1 MASSKVAYVAYGEDA
16 SIGFAGD
23 DVLNRPSQR
32 SFEDP
37 PWKVIDTDIHFKPM
51 FVDGFEPVDGIGGVS
66 EETTDTENPNDTEG
80 EGGSDTR
87 ETEGDAS
94 DESMQTDDDPS
105 EWAEVAD
112 VESLVTG
119 VSEEEVVNRVEE
131 AVAIT
136 RAELIDEY
144 SQKISELEASIAS
157 LKSDHETECQQIREQ
172 TKAEAEAKVD
182 KTIEQYREL
191 TQKIRTASTRV
202 SEFFEPVSRLSVH
215 IAEQL
220 VRGELTVGPVAI
232 TRLVQG
238 CLDAIEERASKQEP
252 VLKMHPAD
260 LEMFLNGFDG
270 EPTGVS
276 LVADDRLARGD
287 VSLQMDHSVIDDLL
301 SHRLEEIA
309 QYIFGR
315 STGDDDLLLDEENE
329 SISVDEDNDSISAE
343 DSMPVDAIE
352 AVVSDPSELAENPS
366 DAELE
371 SPEIESQVD
380 DLVVANEPEDQ
391 VLDDSRETQAD
402 LDADAVADS
411 SDIDVSP
418 ASDDLSEDQI
428 GENDTEI
435 DDTDHS
441 EQ

>member
-37 PWKVIDTDIHFKPM
+37 PWKVIDTDIHFRPM

-66 EETTDTENPNDTEG
+66 EETTETENPNDTAG

-87 ETEGDAS
+87 ETEVDAS

-105 EWAEVAD
+105 GWAEVDD

-119 VSEEEVVNRVEE
+119 VSEEEVGNRIKE
-131 AVAIT
+131 AVANA

-182 KTIEQYREL
+182 KTIQQYREL

-220 VRGELTVGPVAI
+220 VRGELTVGPIAI

-270 EPTGVS
+270 EPTGVY

-309 QYIFGR
+309 QYVFGR
-315 STGDDDLLLDEENE
+315 STSDGDLLLDEENE
-329 SISVDEDNDSISAE
+329 SISAE
-343 DSMPVDAIE
+343 DSMPVDAID
-352 AVVSDPSELAENPS
+352 AVVSDPTELAENPS
-366 DAELE
+366 EEELE
-371 SPEIESQVD
+371 SPEIESQTD
-380 DLVVANEPEDQ
+380 DPVLADEPEDQ
-391 VLDDSRETQAD
+391 VLDDSTETQAD

-411 SDIDVSP
+411 IDIDVSP
-418 ASDDLSEDQI
+418 APDDLSAGQA

-435 DDTDHS
+435 DDTDQS

>member
-1 MASSKVAYVAYGEDA
+1 MASSKVAYVAFGEDA
-16 SIGFAGD
+16 SIGFTGD
-23 DVLNRPSQR
+23 DVLNRPSRR

-37 PWKVIDTDIHFKPM
+37 PWKVIDSDIHFKPM
-51 FVDGFEPVDGIGGVS
+51 FVEGFEPIDGVDGVSNDTTETANLSDTGGVS
-66 EETTDTENPNDTEG
+66 DTL
-80 EGGSDTR
+80 
-87 ETEGDAS
+87 ETESDALG
-94 DESMQTDDDPS
+94 ESIQTDEDPS

-119 VSEEEVVNRVEE
+119 VSEEEAVNRVEE

-172 TKAEAEAKVD
+172 TKADAEAKVD
-182 KTIEQYREL
+182 KTVQQYREL
-191 TQKIRTASTRV
+191 THKIRTASTRV

-238 CLDAIEERASKQEP
+238 CLDAIEERVSKKEP
-252 VLKMHPAD
+252 ILKMHPAD
-260 LEMFLNGFDG
+260 LQMFLNGFDG
-270 EPTGVS
+270 KPTGVS

-301 SHRLEEIA
+301 SNRLEEIA
-309 QYIFGR
+309 QYVFGR
-315 STGDDDLLLDEENE
+315 STSDRDLLLDEENN
-329 SISVDEDNDSISAE
+329 SILAE
-343 DSMPVDAIE
+343 DLIPVDDIE
-352 AVVSDPSELAENPS
+352 AVSTDPSELAENPS
-366 DAELE
+366 HEELD
-371 SPEIESQVD
+371 SPEIESHTD
-380 DLVVANEPEDQ
+380 DPMVSNEPENQ
-391 VLDDSRETQAD
+391 VLDDSTETQEDIEADALAETND
-402 LDADAVADS
+402 LD
-411 SDIDVSP
+411 VSLP
-418 ASDDLSEDQI
+418 SDDLGEGQI
-428 GENDTEI
+428 GGEDTEI
-435 DDTDHS
+435 DDTDQS

>member
-1 MASSKVAYVAYGEDA
+1 
-16 SIGFAGD
+16 
-23 DVLNRPSQR
+23 
-32 SFEDP
+32 
-37 PWKVIDTDIHFKPM
+37 VIDSDVHFKPM
-51 FVDGFEPVDGIGGVS
+51 FVEGFAPLDGADELSKARTETTILNETPDDGVS
-66 EETTDTENPNDTEG
+66 DSKQAD
-80 EGGSDTR
+80 
-87 ETEGDAS
+87 GDES
-94 DESMQTDDDPS
+94 DESDRVDDDAS
-105 EWAEVAD
+105 EWAEIAE
-112 VESLVTG
+112 VETILPG

-131 AVAIT
+131 AVANA

-144 SQKISELEASIAS
+144 SQKISELEASIGS

-172 TKAEAEAKVD
+172 ITADSEAKVD
-182 KTIEQYREL
+182 KTIKQYREL
-191 TQKIRTASTRV
+191 TEKIRTASTRV

-309 QYIFGR
+309 QYVFRR
-315 STGDDDLLLDEENE
+315 STSDGDLLLDEE
-329 SISVDEDNDSISAE
+329 NDSISAE
-343 DSMPVDAIE
+343 DSMHTDAIE
-352 AVVSDPSELAENPS
+352 AVVADPSELAENS
-366 DAELE
+366 SYEELE
-371 SPEIESQVD
+371 SSEIESQTD
-380 DLVVANEPEDQ
+380 DPVVANEPEEL
-391 VLDDSRETQAD
+391 LDESTETQED
-402 LDADAVADS
+402 LNADAFADS
-411 SDIDVSP
+411 SDIDVSSP
-418 ASDDLSEDQI
+418 SDDLSEDQN
-428 GENDTEI
+428 GENDDEI
-435 DDTDHS
+435 DDTDQS

>member
-37 PWKVIDTDIHFKPM
+37 PWKVIESDIYFKPM
-51 FVDGFEPVDGIGGVS
+51 FVEGFEPVDGIGGVS
-66 EETTDTENPNDTEG
+66 DDTTETENPNDTEG
-80 EGGSDTR
+80 ESVSDTR
-87 ETEGDAS
+87 ETDGDAS
-94 DESMQTDDDPS
+94 DESMQTDEDPS

-131 AVAIT
+131 AVANA
-136 RAELIDEY
+136 RAEMIDEY

-157 LKSDHETECQQIREQ
+157 LKSDHETKCQQIREQ
-172 TKAEAEAKVD
+172 TKADAEAKVD

-191 TQKIRTASTRV
+191 TQKIRMASTRV

-252 VLKMHPAD
+252 ILKMHPAD

-309 QYIFGR
+309 QYVFGR
-315 STGDDDLLLDEENE
+315 STSDGDLLLDEE
-329 SISVDEDNDSISAE
+329 NDSISAE
-343 DSMPVDAIE
+343 DSMPVNAIE

-366 DAELE
+366 DEELE
-371 SPEIESQVD
+371 LPEIESQTD
-380 DLVVANEPEDQ
+380 DPVVANEPEDQ
-391 VLDDSRETQAD
+391 VLYDSTEIQEDFNVDAF
-402 LDADAVADS
+402 ADA
-411 SDIDVSP
+411 SDIDVSSP
-418 ASDDLSEDQI
+418 SDDRSEGQI
-428 GENDTEI
+428 GENDTKI
-435 DDTDHS
+435 DDTDQS
-441 EQ
+441 E

>member
-23 DVLNRPSQR
+23 NVLNRPSQR
-32 SFEDP
+32 TFEDP
-37 PWKVIDTDIHFKPM
+37 PWRVIDSDIHFKPM
-51 FVDGFEPVDGIGGVS
+51 FVEGFEPVDGIGGVS
-66 EETTDTENPNDTEG
+66 DDTTETEDLSDTEG
-80 EGGSDTR
+80 KGVSDTR

-94 DESMQTDDDPS
+94 DESMQTDEDPS

-119 VSEEEVVNRVEE
+119 VSEEEIVNRVEE
-131 AVAIT
+131 AVANV

-172 TKAEAEAKVD
+172 TKAEVEAKVD
-182 KTIEQYREL
+182 KTIEQYRKL

-238 CLDAIEERASKQEP
+238 CLDAIEERASQQEP
-252 VLKMHPAD
+252 ILKMHPVD
-260 LEMFLNGFDG
+260 LKIFLDGFDG

-287 VSLQMDHSVIDDLL
+287 VSLKMDHSVIDDLM

-309 QYIFGR
+309 QYVFGR
-315 STGDDDLLLDEENE
+315 SNSDGDLLLDEEND
-329 SISVDEDNDSISAE
+329 SISVE

-352 AVVSDPSELAENPS
+352 AVVAEPNELAEKSS
-366 DAELE
+366 DEELE
-371 SPEIESQVD
+371 SSEIESQTD
-380 DLVVANEPEDQ
+380 DPVVASEPENQ
-391 VLDDSRETQAD
+391 VLNDSTEMQED
-402 LDADAVADS
+402 PDADVFVDA
-411 SDIDVSP
+411 SDIDVSLP
-418 ASDDLSEDQI
+418 SDDLSEGQI

-435 DDTDHS
+435 DDTDQS

>member
-51 FVDGFEPVDGIGGVS
+51 FVDGFEPADGIGGVS
-66 EETTDTENPNDTEG
+66 EETTETEKPNDTEG

-87 ETEGDAS
+87 ETEVDAS

-119 VSEEEVVNRVEE
+119 VSEEEVSNRIEE
-131 AVAIT
+131 AVANA

-191 TQKIRTASTRV
+191 TQKIRMASTRV

-309 QYIFGR
+309 QYVFGR
-315 STGDDDLLLDEENE
+315 STSDGDLLLDEDNE
-329 SISVDEDNDSISAE
+329 SISAE
-343 DSMPVDAIE
+343 NSMPMDAIE

-366 DAELE
+366 DEELK
-371 SPEIESQVD
+371 SPEIESQTD
-380 DLVVANEPEDQ
+380 DPVLADEPEDQ
-391 VLDDSRETQAD
+391 VLDDSTETQAD
-402 LDADAVADS
+402 LDADAFADS

-418 ASDDLSEDQI
+418 DSDELSEDQI

>member
-37 PWKVIDTDIHFKPM
+37 PWKVIDSDFHFKPM
-51 FVDGFEPVDGIGGVS
+51 FVEGFEPVDGIGGVS
-66 EETTDTENPNDTEG
+66 DDTTETENPSDTEG
-80 EGGSDTR
+80 KGISDIQ
-87 ETEGDAS
+87 ETAVDGS
-94 DESMQTDDDPS
+94 DESMQTDEDLS

-131 AVAIT
+131 AVANA

-144 SQKISELEASIAS
+144 SQKINELEASIVS
-157 LKSDHETECQQIREQ
+157 LKSDHETECLQIREQ
-172 TKAEAEAKVD
+172 TKADAEAKVD

-191 TQKIRTASTRV
+191 TQKIRMASTRV

-238 CLDAIEERASKQEP
+238 CLDAIEERASKREP
-252 VLKMHPAD
+252 ILKMHPAD

-301 SHRLEEIA
+301 SHRLEEIT
-309 QYIFGR
+309 QYVFGR
-315 STGDDDLLLDEENE
+315 STSDSDLLLDEEN
-329 SISVDEDNDSISAE
+329 DSISAE
-343 DSMPVDAIE
+343 NSKSVDAIE
-352 AVVSDPSELAENPS
+352 AVVSDPSELAENLS
-366 DAELE
+366 LEELE
-371 SPEIESQVD
+371 SSEIESQTD
-380 DLVVANEPEDQ
+380 DPVVADEPENQ
-391 VLDDSRETQAD
+391 VLNDSTEIQED
-402 LDADAVADS
+402 LDADAFADS
-411 SDIDVSP
+411 SDIDVSSP
-418 ASDDLSEDQI
+418 LDDLSEGQI
-428 GENDTEI
+428 GENDTET
-435 DDTDHS
+435 DDTDQS
-441 EQ
+441 AQ

>member
-1 MASSKVAYVAYGEDA
+1 MASSKVAYVAFGEDA

-23 DVLNRPSQR
+23 DVLNRPSHR

-37 PWKVIDTDIHFKPM
+37 PWKVIDSDIHFKPM
-51 FVDGFEPVDGIGGVS
+51 FVEGFEPIDGTDGVS
-66 EETTDTENPNDTEG
+66 DDTTETVNPSDTERV
-80 EGGSDTR
+80 SDTL
-87 ETEGDAS
+87 ETERDAS
-94 DESMQTDDDPS
+94 DESIQTDEDPS

-131 AVAIT
+131 AVANA
-136 RAELIDEY
+136 RAELIEEY
-144 SQKISELEASIAS
+144 SRKISELEASITS

-172 TKAEAEAKVD
+172 TKAEAEVKVD
-182 KTIEQYREL
+182 NAIQQYREL
-191 TQKIRTASTRV
+191 TQKIRMASTRV

-238 CLDAIEERASKQEP
+238 CLDAIEERISKKEP
-252 VLKMHPAD
+252 ILKMHPAD

-270 EPTGVS
+270 EPSGVS

-309 QYIFGR
+309 QYVFGR
-315 STGDDDLLLDEENE
+315 STTAGDLLLDEEN
-329 SISVDEDNDSISAE
+329 DSTLAE
-343 DSMPVDAIE
+343 DSIPLDDVDAVLTD
-352 AVVSDPSELAENPS
+352 ASDLAENPS
-366 DAELE
+366 HEELE
-371 SPEIESQVD
+371 FPAVESHAD
-380 DLVVANEPEDQ
+380 DPMVSNKLENQ
-391 VLDDSRETQAD
+391 VLDNSTETQED
-402 LDADAVADS
+402 FEGDALAETS
-411 SDIDVSP
+411 NMDVSLP
-418 ASDDLSEDQI
+418 SDDLGEGQI
-428 GENDTEI
+428 GGDDTEI
-435 DDTDHS
+435 DNTDQS
-441 EQ
+441 DQ

>member
-66 EETTDTENPNDTEG
+66 EETTETENPNDTEG

-87 ETEGDAS
+87 ETEVDAS

-119 VSEEEVVNRVEE
+119 VSEEEVSNRIEE
-131 AVAIT
+131 AVANA

-215 IAEQL
+215 VAEQL

-309 QYIFGR
+309 QYVFGR
-315 STGDDDLLLDEENE
+315 STSDGDLLLDEENE
-329 SISVDEDNDSISAE
+329 SISAE
-343 DSMPVDAIE
+343 DSMPADAIE

-366 DAELE
+366 DEELK
-371 SPEIESQVD
+371 SPEIESQTD
-380 DLVVANEPEDQ
+380 DPMLANEPEDQ
-391 VLDDSRETQAD
+391 VLDDSTETQAD
-402 LDADAVADS
+402 LDADAFADS

-418 ASDDLSEDQI
+418 DSDELSEDQI

-435 DDTDHS
+435 DDTDQS

>member
-1 MASSKVAYVAYGEDA
+1 MASSKVAYVAFGEDA
-16 SIGFAGD
+16 SIGFTGD
-23 DVLNRPSQR
+23 DVLNRPSRR

-37 PWKVIDTDIHFKPM
+37 PWKVIDSDIHFKPM
-51 FVDGFEPVDGIGGVS
+51 FVGGFEPVDGIDGVS
-66 EETTDTENPNDTEG
+66 DDTTETANLSDTEG
-80 EGGSDTR
+80 VSDTL
-87 ETEGDAS
+87 ETEGDALG
-94 DESMQTDDDPS
+94 ESIQTDGNPS

-119 VSEEEVVNRVEE
+119 VPEEEIVNRVEE
-131 AVAIT
+131 AVASA

-172 TKAEAEAKVD
+172 TKADAEAKVD
-182 KTIEQYREL
+182 KTIQQYREL

-238 CLDAIEERASKQEP
+238 CLDAIEERVSKKEP
-252 VLKMHPAD
+252 ILKMHPAD

-309 QYIFGR
+309 QYVFGR
-315 STGDDDLLLDEENE
+315 STSDHDLLLDEENN
-329 SISVDEDNDSISAE
+329 SILAENSI
-343 DSMPVDAIE
+343 PVDDVE
-352 AVVSDPSELAENPS
+352 AVSTDPSELAENPS
-366 DAELE
+366 HEEFD
-371 SPEIESQVD
+371 SPEIKSHTD
-380 DLVVANEPEDQ
+380 DPMVSNEPENQ
-391 VLDDSRETQAD
+391 VSDDSIETQD
-402 LDADAVADS
+402 DFEADALAETNEL
-411 SDIDVSP
+411 DVP
-418 ASDDLSEDQI
+418 LISDDLGEGQI
-428 GENDTEI
+428 SGDEPEI
-435 DDTDHS
+435 DDTDQS

>member
-37 PWKVIDTDIHFKPM
+37 PWKVIDSDIHFKPM
-51 FVDGFEPVDGIGGVS
+51 FVEGFEPVDGIGGVS
-66 EETTDTENPNDTEG
+66 EETTETENPNDTEG
-80 EGGSDTR
+80 EGVSDAR
-87 ETEGDAS
+87 ETEGDGS
-94 DESMQTDDDPS
+94 DESMQTDEDPS

-131 AVAIT
+131 AVANA

-144 SQKISELEASIAS
+144 SQKISELEASIGS

-172 TKAEAEAKVD
+172 TKANAEAKVD

-191 TQKIRTASTRV
+191 TQKIRMASTRV

-309 QYIFGR
+309 QYVFGR
-315 STGDDDLLLDEENE
+315 STSDGDLLLDEE
-329 SISVDEDNDSISAE
+329 NDSISAE
-343 DSMPVDAIE
+343 DSMPSDAIE
-352 AVVSDPSELAENPS
+352 AVVADPSELAENSS
-366 DAELE
+366 DEEFE
-371 SPEIESQVD
+371 SSKIETQTD
-380 DLVVANEPEDQ
+380 DPVVANEPEDE
-391 VLDDSRETQAD
+391 VLDDSTETQEDLNAD
-402 LDADAVADS
+402 VFVDS
-411 SDIDVSP
+411 SDIDVSSP
-418 ASDDLSEDQI
+418 SDDLSEGQI

-435 DDTDHS
+435 DDTDQS

>member
-23 DVLNRPSQR
+23 DVLHRPSQR

-37 PWKVIDTDIHFKPM
+37 PWKVIDSDFHFKPM
-51 FVDGFEPVDGIGGVS
+51 FVEGFEPVDGIGGVS
-66 EETTDTENPNDTEG
+66 DDTTETENSSDTEAEG
-80 EGGSDTR
+80 VSDTR
-87 ETEGDAS
+87 KTEGGGS
-94 DESMQTDDDPS
+94 DESMQMDEDLS

-131 AVAIT
+131 AVANA

-144 SQKISELEASIAS
+144 SQKINELEASIVS
-157 LKSDHETECQQIREQ
+157 LKSDHETECLQIREQ
-172 TKAEAEAKVD
+172 TKADAEAKVD

-191 TQKIRTASTRV
+191 TQKIRMASTRV

-238 CLDAIEERASKQEP
+238 CLDAIEERASKREP
-252 VLKMHPAD
+252 ILKMHPAD

-301 SHRLEEIA
+301 SHRLEEIT
-309 QYIFGR
+309 QYVFGR
-315 STGDDDLLLDEENE
+315 STSDGDLLLDEEN
-329 SISVDEDNDSISAE
+329 DSISTE

-352 AVVSDPSELAENPS
+352 EVVSDPSELAENSS
-366 DAELE
+366 DEELE
-371 SPEIESQVD
+371 LSEIESQTD
-380 DLVVANEPEDQ
+380 DPVVANEPEDQ
-391 VLDDSRETQAD
+391 VLDDSTETQED
-402 LDADAVADS
+402 LD
-411 SDIDVSP
+411 I
-418 ASDDLSEDQI
+418 LQKK
-428 GENDTEI
+428 
-435 DDTDHS
+435 
-441 EQ
+441 

>member
-1 MASSKVAYVAYGEDA
+1 MASSKDAYVAFGQDA

-23 DVLNRPSQR
+23 DVLNRPSHR

-37 PWKVIDTDIHFKPM
+37 SWKVIDSDIHFKPM
-51 FVDGFEPVDGIGGVS
+51 FVGGFEPVDGVDGVADDTT
-66 EETTDTENPNDTEG
+66 ETANPGDTEG
-80 EGGSDTR
+80 EGVSDKR
-87 ETEGDAS
+87 EIEGDAS

-105 EWAEVAD
+105 EWVEVAD

-131 AVAIT
+131 AVANA

-144 SQKISELEASIAS
+144 SQKISELEASITS

-191 TQKIRTASTRV
+191 THKIQTASTRV

-309 QYIFGR
+309 QYVFGR

-329 SISVDEDNDSISAE
+329 SISAE
-343 DSMPVDAIE
+343 DSMPADAIE

-366 DAELE
+366 DEELK
-371 SPEIESQVD
+371 SPEIESQTD
-380 DLVVANEPEDQ
+380 DPVLADEPEDQ
-391 VLDDSRETQAD
+391 VLDDSTETQAD
-402 LDADAVADS
+402 LDADAFADS

-418 ASDDLSEDQI
+418 DSDELSEDQI

>member
-1 MASSKVAYVAYGEDA
+1 VAAMASSKDAYVAFGQDA

-23 DVLNRPSQR
+23 DVLNRPSHR

-37 PWKVIDTDIHFKPM
+37 PWKVIDSDIHFKPM
-51 FVDGFEPVDGIGGVS
+51 FVGGFEPVDGVDGVADDTT
-66 EETTDTENPNDTEG
+66 ETANPGDTEG
-80 EGGSDTR
+80 EGVSDKR

-105 EWAEVAD
+105 EWVEVAD

-119 VSEEEVVNRVEE
+119 ISEEEVVNRVEE
-131 AVAIT
+131 AVANV

-144 SQKISELEASIAS
+144 SQKISELEASITS

-191 TQKIRTASTRV
+191 THKIQTASTRV

-252 VLKMHPAD
+252 ILKMHPAD

-309 QYIFGR
+309 QYVFGR
-315 STGDDDLLLDEENE
+315 STSDDGLLLDEEN
-329 SISVDEDNDSISAE
+329 DSMSAE

-352 AVVSDPSELAENPS
+352 AEVADPNELAENPS
-366 DAELE
+366 EEQFE
-371 SPEIESQVD
+371 SPETKSQTD
-380 DLVVANEPEDQ
+380 DPVVAIEPEDQ
-391 VLDDSRETQAD
+391 VLDDSNKIQED
-402 LDADAVADS
+402 LDADAFVDS
-411 SDIDVSP
+411 SDIDVSLP
-418 ASDDLSEDQI
+418 SDDLSAGQI

-435 DDTDHS
+435 DDTDPS

>member
-23 DVLNRPSQR
+23 NVLNRPSQR
-32 SFEDP
+32 TFEDP
-37 PWKVIDTDIHFKPM
+37 PWRVIDSDIHFKPM
-51 FVDGFEPVDGIGGVS
+51 FVEGFEPVDGIGGVS
-66 EETTDTENPNDTEG
+66 DDTTETEDLSDTEG
-80 EGGSDTR
+80 KGVSDTR

-94 DESMQTDDDPS
+94 DESMQTDEDPS

-119 VSEEEVVNRVEE
+119 VSEEEIVNRVEE
-131 AVAIT
+131 AVANV

-144 SQKISELEASIAS
+144 SQKISKLEASIAS

-172 TKAEAEAKVD
+172 TKAEVEAKVD

-191 TQKIRTASTRV
+191 TQKIRAASTRV

-238 CLDAIEERASKQEP
+238 CLDAIEERASQKEP
-252 VLKMHPAD
+252 ILKMHPVD
-260 LEMFLNGFDG
+260 LKIFLDGFDG

-287 VSLQMDHSVIDDLL
+287 VSLKMDHSVIDDLM

-309 QYIFGR
+309 QYVFGR
-315 STGDDDLLLDEENE
+315 SNSDGDLLLDEEND
-329 SISVDEDNDSISAE
+329 SISVE

-352 AVVSDPSELAENPS
+352 AVVAEPNELAEQSS
-366 DAELE
+366 DEELE
-371 SPEIESQVD
+371 SSEIESQTD
-380 DLVVANEPEDQ
+380 DPVVASEPENQ
-391 VLDDSRETQAD
+391 VLNDSTEMQED
-402 LDADAVADS
+402 PDADVFVDA
-411 SDIDVSP
+411 SDIDVSLP
-418 ASDDLSEDQI
+418 SDDLSEGQI

-435 DDTDHS
+435 DDTDQS
-441 EQ
+441 KQ

>member
-1 MASSKVAYVAYGEDA
+1 MASSKVAYVAFGEDA

-37 PWKVIDTDIHFKPM
+37 PWKVIDSDIHFKPM
-51 FVDGFEPVDGIGGVS
+51 FVEGFEPVDGIGGVS
-66 EETTDTENPNDTEG
+66 DDTTETENPSDIEA
-80 EGGSDTR
+80 ESISDTR
-87 ETEGDAS
+87 ETEGDVS
-94 DESMQTDDDPS
+94 DESMQADEDLS

-131 AVAIT
+131 AVANA
-136 RAELIDEY
+136 RAELINEY

-172 TKAEAEAKVD
+172 TKADAEAKVD

-191 TQKIRTASTRV
+191 IQKIRTASTRV

-238 CLDAIEERASKQEP
+238 CLDAIEERASRQEP
-252 VLKMHPAD
+252 ILKMHPAD

-301 SHRLEEIA
+301 SHRLEEIT
-309 QYIFGR
+309 QYVFGR
-315 STGDDDLLLDEENE
+315 SMSDGDLLLDEEN
-329 SISVDEDNDSISAE
+329 DSISAE
-343 DSMPVDAIE
+343 NSKSVDAIE
-352 AVVSDPSELAENPS
+352 VVVSDPSELAENPS
-366 DAELE
+366 QEELE
-371 SPEIESQVD
+371 SSEIESQTD
-380 DLVVANEPEDQ
+380 DPVVANEPENQ
-391 VLDDSRETQAD
+391 VLNDSTEIQED
-402 LDADAVADS
+402 LDADTSADS
-411 SDIDVSP
+411 SDSDVSSP
-418 ASDDLSEDQI
+418 SDDMSEGQI
-428 GENDTEI
+428 GENDTET
-435 DDTDHS
+435 DDTDQS

>member
-37 PWKVIDTDIHFKPM
+37 PWKVIDSDFHFKPM
-51 FVDGFEPVDGIGGVS
+51 FVEGFEPVDGIGGVS
-66 EETTDTENPNDTEG
+66 DDTTETENP
-80 EGGSDTR
+80 SDTGGKGISDTQ
-87 ETEGDAS
+87 ETAVDGS
-94 DESMQTDDDPS
+94 DESMQTDEDLS

-131 AVAIT
+131 AVANA

-144 SQKISELEASIAS
+144 SQKINELEASIVS
-157 LKSDHETECQQIREQ
+157 LKSDHETECLQIREQ
-172 TKAEAEAKVD
+172 TKADAEAKVD

-191 TQKIRTASTRV
+191 TQKIRMASTRV

-238 CLDAIEERASKQEP
+238 CLDAIEERASKREP
-252 VLKMHPAD
+252 ILKMHPAD

-301 SHRLEEIA
+301 SHRLEEIT
-309 QYIFGR
+309 QYVFGR
-315 STGDDDLLLDEENE
+315 STSDGDLLLDEE
-329 SISVDEDNDSISAE
+329 DDSNSAE
-343 DSMPVDAIE
+343 DSKSVDAIE
-352 AVVSDPSELAENPS
+352 AVVSDPSELAENLS
-366 DAELE
+366 HEELE
-371 SPEIESQVD
+371 SSEIESQTD
-380 DLVVANEPEDQ
+380 DPVVADEPENQ
-391 VLDDSRETQAD
+391 VLNDSTEIQED
-402 LDADAVADS
+402 LDADAFADS
-411 SDIDVSP
+411 SDIDVSSP
-418 ASDDLSEDQI
+418 LDDLSEGQI
-428 GENDTEI
+428 GENDTET
-435 DDTDHS
+435 DDTDQS
-441 EQ
+441 AQ

>member
-119 VSEEEVVNRVEE
+119 VSEEEVSNRIEE
-131 AVAIT
+131 AVANA

-309 QYIFGR
+309 QYVFGR
-315 STGDDDLLLDEENE
+315 STGDGDLLLDEENE
-329 SISVDEDNDSISAE
+329 SISAE
-343 DSMPVDAIE
+343 DSIPVDAIE

-366 DAELE
+366 HEELE
-371 SPEIESQVD
+371 SPEIESQTD
-380 DLVVANEPEDQ
+380 DPVLADEPEDQ
-391 VLDDSRETQAD
+391 VLDDSTETQAD

-418 ASDDLSEDQI
+418 ASDDLSAGQA

>member
-1 MASSKVAYVAYGEDA
+1 MASSKVAYVAFGEDA
-16 SIGFAGD
+16 SIGFTGD
-23 DVLNRPSQR
+23 DVLNRSSHR

-37 PWKVIDTDIHFKPM
+37 PWKVIDSDIHFKPM
-51 FVDGFEPVDGIGGVS
+51 FVEGFEPVDGIDGVS
-66 EETTDTENPNDTEG
+66 DDTTETANLSDTEG
-80 EGGSDTR
+80 VSDTL
-87 ETEGDAS
+87 ETEGDALG
-94 DESMQTDDDPS
+94 ESIQTDGNPS

-119 VSEEEVVNRVEE
+119 VPEEEIVNRVEE
-131 AVAIT
+131 AVASA

-172 TKAEAEAKVD
+172 TKADAEAKVD
-182 KTIEQYREL
+182 KTIQQYREL

-238 CLDAIEERASKQEP
+238 CLDAIEERVSKKEP
-252 VLKMHPAD
+252 ILKMHPAD
-260 LEMFLNGFDG
+260 LEMFLDGFDG

-309 QYIFGR
+309 QYVFGR
-315 STGDDDLLLDEENE
+315 STSDHDLLLDEENN
-329 SISVDEDNDSISAE
+329 SILDEDLLPVE
-343 DSMPVDAIE
+343 DVE
-352 AVVSDPSELAENPS
+352 AVSTDPSELTENPS
-366 DAELE
+366 HEEFD
-371 SPEIESQVD
+371 SPEIESHTD
-380 DLVVANEPEDQ
+380 DPMVSNEPEKQ
-391 VLDDSRETQAD
+391 VLDDSTEIQDDFESDALAETND
-402 LDADAVADS
+402 LD
-411 SDIDVSP
+411 VSLV
-418 ASDDLSEDQI
+418 SDDLGEGQI
-428 GENDTEI
+428 GGDDTEI
-435 DDTDHS
+435 DDTDQS

>member
-37 PWKVIDTDIHFKPM
+37 PWKVIDSDIHFKPM
-51 FVDGFEPVDGIGGVS
+51 FVDGFEPADGIGGVS
-66 EETTDTENPNDTEG
+66 EETTETENPNDTEG

-119 VSEEEVVNRVEE
+119 VSEEEVSNRIEE
-131 AVAIT
+131 AIANA

-172 TKAEAEAKVD
+172 TKAEVEAKVD
-182 KTIEQYREL
+182 KTIQQYREL

-287 VSLQMDHSVIDDLL
+287 VSLQIDHSVIDDLL

-309 QYIFGR
+309 QYVFGR
-315 STGDDDLLLDEENE
+315 STGDGDLLLDEENE
-329 SISVDEDNDSISAE
+329 SISAE
-343 DSMPVDAIE
+343 DSIAGDAIE

-366 DAELE
+366 DEELK
-371 SPEIESQVD
+371 SPEIESQTD
-380 DLVVANEPEDQ
+380 DSVLADEPEDQ
-391 VLDDSRETQAD
+391 VLDDSTETRAD
-402 LDADAVADS
+402 LDADAFADS
-411 SDIDVSP
+411 SDIDVSLS
-418 ASDDLSEDQI
+418 SDDLSEGQI

-435 DDTDHS
+435 DDTDQS

>member
-1 MASSKVAYVAYGEDA
+1 MASSKDAYVAFGQDA

-23 DVLNRPSQR
+23 DVLNRPNHR

-37 PWKVIDTDIHFKPM
+37 PWKVIDSDIHFKPM
-51 FVDGFEPVDGIGGVS
+51 FVGGFEPVDGVDGVADDTT
-66 EETTDTENPNDTEG
+66 ETANPGDTEG
-80 EGGSDTR
+80 EGVSDKR

-105 EWAEVAD
+105 EWVEVAD

-119 VSEEEVVNRVEE
+119 ISEEEVVNRVEE
-131 AVAIT
+131 AVANV

-144 SQKISELEASIAS
+144 SQKISELEASITS

-191 TQKIRTASTRV
+191 THKIQTASTRV

-252 VLKMHPAD
+252 ILKMHPAD

-270 EPTGVS
+270 EPTGVY

-301 SHRLEEIA
+301 SYRLEEIA
-309 QYIFGR
+309 QYVFGR
-315 STGDDDLLLDEENE
+315 SMSDDGLLLDEEN
-329 SISVDEDNDSISAE
+329 DSMSAE

-352 AVVSDPSELAENPS
+352 AEVADPNELAENPS
-366 DAELE
+366 EEQFE
-371 SPEIESQVD
+371 SPETKSQTD
-380 DLVVANEPEDQ
+380 DPVVAIEPEDQ
-391 VLDDSRETQAD
+391 VLDDSNKIQED
-402 LDADAVADS
+402 LDADAFVDS
-411 SDIDVSP
+411 SDIDVSLP
-418 ASDDLSEDQI
+418 SDDLSAGQI

-435 DDTDHS
+435 DDTDPS

>member
-37 PWKVIDTDIHFKPM
+37 PWKVIDSDFHFKPM
-51 FVDGFEPVDGIGGVS
+51 FVEGFEPVDGIGGVS
-66 EETTDTENPNDTEG
+66 DDTTETENPSDTEDKDI
-80 EGGSDTR
+80 SDTQ
-87 ETEGDAS
+87 ETAVDGS
-94 DESMQTDDDPS
+94 DESMQTDEDLS

-131 AVAIT
+131 AVANA

-144 SQKISELEASIAS
+144 SQKINELEASIVS
-157 LKSDHETECQQIREQ
+157 LKSDHETECLQIREQ
-172 TKAEAEAKVD
+172 TKADAEAKVD

-191 TQKIRTASTRV
+191 TQKIRMASTRV

-238 CLDAIEERASKQEP
+238 CLDAIEERASKREP
-252 VLKMHPAD
+252 ILKMHPAD

-301 SHRLEEIA
+301 SHRLEEIT
-309 QYIFGR
+309 QYVFGR
-315 STGDDDLLLDEENE
+315 STSDGDLLLDEE
-329 SISVDEDNDSISAE
+329 DDSNSAE
-343 DSMPVDAIE
+343 DSKSVDAIE
-352 AVVSDPSELAENPS
+352 AVVSDPSELAENLS
-366 DAELE
+366 HEELE
-371 SPEIESQVD
+371 SSEIESQTD
-380 DLVVANEPEDQ
+380 DPVVADEPENQ
-391 VLDDSRETQAD
+391 VLNDSTEIQED
-402 LDADAVADS
+402 LDADAFADS
-411 SDIDVSP
+411 SDIDVSSP
-418 ASDDLSEDQI
+418 LDDLSEGQI
-428 GENDTEI
+428 GENDTET
-435 DDTDHS
+435 DDTDQS
-441 EQ
+441 AQ